1 MKKIAKLFCVV
12 AVAAAAY
19 TFFSLNSSN
28 EIICGN
34 IEALTGGD
42 NGGGPSMPDRWVY
55 MSGGV
60 GQVADADLGGG
71 YYDPDLVYDE
81 DKPIPQTPGNCRWS
95 CDLYIKVGKCVTI
108 TYSYQD
114 YLNEL

>member
-1 MKKIAKLFCVV
+1 MKKIAKLFSVV
-12 AVAAAAY
+12 AVAAAAC

-42 NGGGPSMPDRWVY
+42 NGGAPEMPDRWVY
-55 MSGGV
+55 MPGGV
-60 GQVADADLGGG
+60 GIADLSGG
-71 YYDPDLVYDE
+71 YYDEDLVYDE
-81 DKPIPQTPGNCRWS
+81 NQPIPQTAGKCHWS

-108 TYSYQD
+108 TYSYDD
-114 YLNEL
+114 YVKSL